1 MRRTLAAVGFLTAT
15 SVAALAAGS
24 VSDVLQANKAAMGG
38 KVWDAKTAVRIDTDF
53 NGMGLTGTTSNLADL
68 KKGFSVG
75 TFKAGPIEGA
85 NGFDGKKP
93 WERDPSGTVNEQEG
107 GEAMELA
114 INDAYRTANGWWKPG
129 YDGAAI
135 TGEGE
140 KSDTSGNFD
149 VLTVT
154 PKGGKA
160 FEAWFDAK
168 THLLAKTVEK
178 HGAQTVTT
186 SFSDYGKEG
195 GIQLAHKI
203 VVDNGLG
210 EKYQQVMKV
219 TKVTFL
225 GKQAPDAFA
234 MPTTQLR
241 DFEIAGGAAST
252 TVPFQ
257 LVNNHIY
264 GAAKVNGRGPYTFIF
279 DTGGRNIITPTLA
292 KEMGVNAEGAIA
304 GTGAGE
310 GVTEAG
316 FAKGLTFQVGDAA
329 VKDKVAMVF
338 PLENFSEI
346 EGIPMPGMIGYETFN
361 RFVTRIDYGAGTL
374 TLIDPAKFDPKDA
387 GTPVKFLFNGSVP
400 EVMGSI
406 EGIPAKFD
414 IDTGSR
420 AELTI
425 TKPFAVNNKLREKH
439 PKGVDAVEGWGVG
452 GPSLGYVTRIK
463 DVVIGDVKIG
473 DVVGSLVTQDKGAFA
488 GSDYSANVGGGI
500 LKRFVVTFD
509 YGNKIMYLKPL
520 AEKAS
525 DTGTYDRAGIWINV
539 TGAGFKIVAVT
550 KTSPAE
556 EAGLKEGDVITAVD
570 GTPAASLKLP
580 DLRKRLRNDAPG
592 TVMTL
597 KILRDGQSE
606 DVKVTL
612 RDLI

>member
-1 MRRTLAAVGFLTAT
+1 MRKTLAAAGFLTGFLTAT

-38 KVWDAKTAVRIDTDF
+38 KVWDAKTAVRIETDF
-53 NGMGLTGTTSNLADL
+53 NGMGLTGTTSTLADL
-68 KKGFSVG
+68 KKGLSVG
-75 TFKAGPIEGA
+75 AFKAGPIEGA
-85 NGFDGKKP
+85 NGFDGTKP

-135 TGEGE
+135 TGTGE
-140 KSDTSGNFD
+140 KSDASGTFD
-149 VLTVT
+149 VLTIT

-168 THLLAKTVEK
+168 TRLLAKTVEK

-186 SFSDYGKEG
+186 SFFDYGKEG
-195 GIQLAHKI
+195 GVQLAHKI

-225 GKQAPDAFA
+225 GKQPPSAFA
-234 MPTTQLR
+234 MPIPQTR
-241 DFEIAGGAAST
+241 DLDIAGGAAST

-257 LVNNHIY
+257 LINNHIY
-264 GAAKVNGRGPYTFIF
+264 GAAKVNGNGPYTFIF

-292 KEMGVNAEGAIA
+292 KEMGVKAEGAIA

-346 EGIPMPGMIGYETFN
+346 EGVPMPGMIGYETFN
-361 RFVTRIDYGAGTL
+361 RFVTRIDYGKGML

-387 GTPVKFLFNGSVP
+387 VTPVKFLFNGSVP
-400 EVMGSI
+400 
-406 EGIPAKFD
+406 
-414 IDTGSR
+414 
-420 AELTI
+420 
-425 TKPFAVNNKLREKH
+425 
-439 PKGVDAVEGWGVG
+439 
-452 GPSLGYVTRIK
+452 
-463 DVVIGDVKIG
+463 
-473 DVVGSLVTQDKGAFA
+473 
-488 GSDYSANVGGGI
+488 
-500 LKRFVVTFD
+500 
-509 YGNKIMYLKPL
+509 
-520 AEKAS
+520 
-525 DTGTYDRAGIWINV
+525 
-539 TGAGFKIVAVT
+539 
-550 KTSPAE
+550 
-556 EAGLKEGDVITAVD
+556 
-570 GTPAASLKLP
+570 
-580 DLRKRLRNDAPG
+580 
-592 TVMTL
+592 
-597 KILRDGQSE
+597 
-606 DVKVTL
+606 
-612 RDLI
+612 